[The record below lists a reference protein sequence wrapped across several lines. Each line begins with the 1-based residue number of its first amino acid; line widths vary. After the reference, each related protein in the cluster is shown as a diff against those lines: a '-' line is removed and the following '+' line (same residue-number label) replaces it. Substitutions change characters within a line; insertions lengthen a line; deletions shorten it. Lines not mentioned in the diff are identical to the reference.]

1 MRRGKKLVENLNCT
15 RYTKGVMTNRTDLTR
30 LTPQQQRAL
39 TTILNLRRLTAETG
53 TRTTRAQND
62 VLRALNSVDIAAV
75 ANALA
80 QKYELN

>member
-1 MRRGKKLVENLNCT
+1 MT
-15 RYTKGVMTNRTDLTR
+15 MTMTNELKLT
-30 LTPQQQRAL
+30 TAQQTAL

-62 VLRALNSVDIAAV
+62 ILRALASTDLAAV

-80 QKYELN
+80 E

>member
-1 MRRGKKLVENLNCT
+1 
-15 RYTKGVMTNRTDLTR
+15 MTNELKLT
-30 LTPQQQRAL
+30 TAQQTAL

-62 VLRALNSVDIAAV
+62 ILRALASTDLAAV

-80 QKYELN
+80 E

>member
-1 MRRGKKLVENLNCT
+1 VEVSNCT
-15 RYTKGVMTNRTDLTR
+15 GYQKGVMADRTDLTQLASCEA